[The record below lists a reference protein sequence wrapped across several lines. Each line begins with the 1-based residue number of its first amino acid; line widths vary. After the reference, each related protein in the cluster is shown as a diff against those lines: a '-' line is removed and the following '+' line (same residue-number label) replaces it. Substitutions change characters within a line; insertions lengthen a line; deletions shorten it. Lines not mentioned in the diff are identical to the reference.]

1 MKDAALI
8 RSEKNRLKIRRKSV
22 ETSRKDI
29 NTCSLPVV
37 LQKPSSRVIY
47 WTTKMLREAFPKRT
61 IAYIDGQNLFHAVR
75 ETFGYTYPN
84 YDILKLAESV
94 CQLKNW
100 QLIQTKFYTG
110 IPDPKDDPAWNHF
123 WVAKLGKM
131 GHQKNVD
138 VFSRLLRYRNK
149 IITSTRWNWTH
160 ISRCWRK
167 RSRCSNC
174 FGFHTS
180 SLPQTSWCYSH
191 FQPGPRL
198 IRGSWWNSINCQRT
212 KSLD

>member
-1 MKDAALI
+1 
-8 RSEKNRLKIRRKSV
+8 
-22 ETSRKDI
+22 
-29 NTCSLPVV
+29 
-37 LQKPSSRVIY
+37 
-47 WTTKMLREAFPKRT
+47 MLREAFPKRT

-149 IITSTRWNWTH
+149 IITSTRWN
-160 ISRCWRK
+160 
-167 RSRCSNC
+167 
-174 FGFHTS
+174 
-180 SLPQTSWCYSH
+180 
-191 FQPGPRL
+191 
-198 IRGSWWNSINCQRT
+198 
-212 KSLD
+212 